1 MNEEMSMEN
10 ASMSNQ
16 PYADGVPPRE
26 SAVSAVSWAAVFAG
40 AVIAAALSLA
50 LFAGGTGLGFLSVS
64 PWGDEGMSA
73 PAVGIG
79 VIAWMLFTQIVAYGI
94 AGYVAG
100 RLRTK
105 WVDVHSDEIYFR
117 DTAHGF
123 LVWALSAVV
132 SAVLLGASIAT
143 LASGIAK
150 TGASA
155 AAGAGAAATATA
167 AAAAGSGGG
176 ASQAS
181 DYFTDV
187 LLRSDRPDAAGD
199 RGSARAE
206 VGRIVAMSLAR
217 GDMAAAD
224 RDYVAKVVAA
234 QTGIEPPVAQRRVE
248 QAIEDAKKAA
258 DEARQK
264 AKEAADAAR
273 KAAAAFALWGFA
285 SMLIGAF
292 VASLAASWG
301 GRRRDDRIAH

>member
-1 MNEEMSMEN
+1 MEN
-10 ASMSNQ
+10 ASSVVGQ
-16 PYADGVPPRE
+16 PYAAGVPTQE

-64 PWGDEGMSA
+64 PWSDEGMSA

-79 VIAWMLFTQIVAYGI
+79 IIVWMLLTQIISYGI
-94 AGYVAG
+94 GGYVAG

-105 WVDVHSDEIYFR
+105 WVDVHSDEVYFR

-132 SAVLLGASIAT
+132 SAALLGSAIAT
-143 LASGIAK
+143 VASGAAK
-150 TGASA
+150 TGATV
-155 AAGAGAAATATA
+155 AAGAGAAVTATA
-167 AAAAGSGGG
+167 AAGAAGAGGG
-176 ASQAS
+176 GMDRAT
-181 DYFTDV
+181 DYLTDT
-187 LLRSDRPDAAGD
+187 LLRSDRPDAGGD
-199 RGSARAE
+199 RNAAKAE

-217 GDMAAAD
+217 GDITPED
-224 RDYVAKVVAA
+224 RDYVVKVVAA
-234 QTGIEPPVAQRRVE
+234 QTGLEPAVAQRRVE
-248 QAIEDAKKAA
+248 QTIANAKKAA
-258 DEARQK
+258 ADAKQK

-292 VASLAASWG
+292 VASLSATWG
-301 GRRRDDRIAH
+301 GKRRDMLRRL

>member
-1 MNEEMSMEN
+1 MEN
-10 ASMSNQ
+10 ASSLSQ
-16 PYADGVPPRE
+16 PYGGAALAQE

-79 VIAWMLFTQIVAYGI
+79 IIGWMLFTQIVSYGI
-94 AGYVAG
+94 GGYVAG

-132 SAVLLGASIAT
+132 SAALLGSAIAT
-143 LASGIAK
+143 VVSGAAK
-150 TGASA
+150 TGATV

-167 AAAAGSGGG
+167 AAGASGGG
-176 ASQAS
+176 MGQATE
-181 DYFTDV
+181 YFTDT
-187 LLRSDRPDAAGD
+187 LLRSDRPEASGD
-199 RGSARAE
+199 RNAARAE
-206 VGRIVAMSLAR
+206 VGRIVAMSLGR
-217 GDMAAAD
+217 GDMTPED
-224 RDYVAKVVAA
+224 RDYVVKVVAA
-234 QTGIEPPVAQRRVE
+234 QTGTEPADAQRRVE
-248 QAIEDAKKAA
+248 QAIANAKKSAEDAK
-258 DEARQK
+258 QK
-264 AKEAADAAR
+264 AKEAADKAR

-292 VASLAASWG
+292 IASLSATWG
-301 GRRRDDRIAH
+301 GKRRDTLRRV

>member
-1 MNEEMSMEN
+1 MEN
-10 ASMSNQ
+10 ASSLSQ
-16 PYADGVPPRE
+16 PYGAVPPRE
-26 SAVSAVSWAAVFAG
+26 SAISAVSWAAVFAG

-73 PAVGIG
+73 PAVGISI
-79 VIAWMLFTQIVAYGI
+79 IAWMLFTQIVSYGI
-94 AGYVAG
+94 GGYVAG

-132 SAVLLGASIAT
+132 SAALLGSAIAT
-143 LASGIAK
+143 LASGAAK
-150 TGASA
+150 AGASV
-155 AAGAGAAATATA
+155 AAGAGTAVTATA
-167 AAAAGSGGG
+167 AAGASGGG
-176 ASQAS
+176 MDRAT
-181 DYFTDV
+181 DYFTDT
-187 LLRSDRPDAAGD
+187 LLRSDRPEAAGD
-199 RGSARAE
+199 RNAARTE

-217 GDMAAAD
+217 GDMTPED

-234 QTGIEPPVAQRRVE
+234 QTGQEPAVAQRRVE
-248 QAIEDAKKAA
+248 QTIANAKKAA
-258 DEARQK
+258 EDAKQK
-264 AKEAADAAR
+264 AKEAADKAR

-292 VASLAASWG
+292 VASLAATWG
-301 GRRRDDRIAH
+301 GKRRDTLRKL

>member
-1 MNEEMSMEN
+1 MEN
-10 ASMSNQ
+10 ASSLSQ
-16 PYADGVPPRE
+16 PYGAVPPRE
-26 SAVSAVSWAAVFAG
+26 SAISAVSWAAVFAG

-73 PAVGIG
+73 PAVGISI
-79 VIAWMLFTQIVAYGI
+79 IAWMLFTQIVSYGI
-94 AGYVAG
+94 GGYVAG

-132 SAVLLGASIAT
+132 SAALLGSAIAT
-143 LASGIAK
+143 LASGAAK
-150 TGASA
+150 AGASV
-155 AAGAGAAATATA
+155 AAGAGTAVTATA
-167 AAAAGSGGG
+167 AAGASGGG
-176 ASQAS
+176 MDRATE
-181 DYFTDV
+181 YFTDT
-187 LLRSDRPDAAGD
+187 LLRSDRPEAAGD
-199 RGSARAE
+199 RNAARTE

-217 GDMAAAD
+217 GDMTPED

-234 QTGIEPPVAQRRVE
+234 QTGQEPAVAQRRVE
-248 QAIEDAKKAA
+248 QTIANAKKAA
-258 DEARQK
+258 EDAKQK
-264 AKEAADAAR
+264 AKEAADKAR

-292 VASLAASWG
+292 VASLAATWG
-301 GRRRDDRIAH
+301 GKRRDTLRKL

>member
-1 MNEEMSMEN
+1 MEN
-10 ASMSNQ
+10 ASSLSQ
-16 PYADGVPPRE
+16 PYGAVPPRE
-26 SAVSAVSWAAVFAG
+26 SAISAVSWAAVFAG

-73 PAVGIG
+73 PAVGISI
-79 VIAWMLFTQIVAYGI
+79 IAWMLFTQIVSYGI
-94 AGYVAG
+94 GGYVAG

-132 SAVLLGASIAT
+132 SAALLGSAIAT
-143 LASGIAK
+143 LAAGAAK
-150 TGASA
+150 AGASV
-155 AAGAGAAATATA
+155 AAGAGTAVTATA
-167 AAAAGSGGG
+167 AAGASGGG
-176 ASQAS
+176 MDRAT
-181 DYFTDV
+181 DYFTDT
-187 LLRSDRPDAAGD
+187 LLRSDRPEAAGD
-199 RGSARAE
+199 RNAARTE

-217 GDMAAAD
+217 GDMTPED

-234 QTGIEPPVAQRRVE
+234 QTGQEPAVAQRRVE
-248 QAIEDAKKAA
+248 QTIANAKKAA
-258 DEARQK
+258 EDAKQK
-264 AKEAADAAR
+264 AKEAADKAR

-292 VASLAASWG
+292 VASLAATWG
-301 GRRRDDRIAH
+301 GKRRDTLRKL

>member
-1 MNEEMSMEN
+1 MEN
-10 ASMSNQ
+10 SSSLSQ

-26 SAVSAVSWAAVFAG
+26 SAISAVSWAAVFAG

-79 VIAWMLFTQIVAYGI
+79 IIAWMLFTQIVAYGI
-94 AGYVAG
+94 GGYVAG

-105 WVDVHSDEIYFR
+105 WVDVHSDEVYFR

-132 SAVLLGASIAT
+132 SAALLGSA
-143 LASGIAK
+143 LASMASGAAK
-150 TGASA
+150 AGASV
-155 AAGAGAAATATA
+155 AAGAGTAATA
-167 AAAAGSGGG
+167 AAAAGASGGG
-176 ASQAS
+176 MDQAT
-181 DYFTDV
+181 DYFTDT
-187 LLRSDRPDAAGD
+187 LLRSERPEAAGD
-199 RGSARAE
+199 PEAARAE
-206 VGRIVAMSLAR
+206 VGRIVAMSVTR
-217 GDMAAAD
+217 GDMTPED

-234 QTGIEPPVAQRRVE
+234 QAGLEPAAAQRRVD
-248 QAIEDAKKAA
+248 QAIQNAKKTAEDAK
-258 DEARQK
+258 QK
-264 AKEAADAAR
+264 AKEAADTAR

-292 VASLAASWG
+292 VASLAATWG
-301 GRRRDDRIAH
+301 GRRRDMLHRI

>member
-1 MNEEMSMEN
+1 MEN

-26 SAVSAVSWAAVFAG
+26 SALSAVSWAAVFAG

-50 LFAGGTGLGFLSVS
+50 LFAGGAGLGFLSVS
-64 PWGDEGMSA
+64 PWEDEGMSA
-73 PAVGIG
+73 PAAGIG
-79 VIAWMLFTQIVAYGI
+79 VIAWMLFTQIVAYSI

-105 WVDVHSDEIYFR
+105 WVDVHSDEVYFR

-132 SAVLLGASIAT
+132 SAALLGASIAT
-143 LASGIAK
+143 LASGVAK
-150 TGASA
+150 TGATV

-167 AAAAGSGGG
+167 AAGPGGG
-176 ASQAS
+176 TSQAS
-181 DYFTDV
+181 DYFADV
-187 LLRSDRPDAAGD
+187 LLRTDRPDAGGD
-199 RGSARAE
+199 RAGARAE

-217 GDMAAAD
+217 GGMAQED

-234 QTGIEPPVAQRRVE
+234 QAGIEPAVAQRRVE
-248 QAIEDAKKAA
+248 QAIQDAKKAA

-264 AKEAADAAR
+264 AKEAADSAR

-292 VASLAASWG
+292 VASLAATWG
-301 GRRRDDRIAH
+301 GRRRDT

>member
-1 MNEEMSMEN
+1 MEN

-16 PYADGVPPRE
+16 PYAHDALPRE
-26 SAVSAVSWAAVFAG
+26 SAISAVSWAAVFAG

-50 LFAGGTGLGFLSVS
+50 LFAGGAGLGFLSVS
-64 PWGDEGMSA
+64 PWGDEGLSA

-105 WVDVHSDEIYFR
+105 WVDVHADEVYFR

-123 LVWALSAVV
+123 LVWAVSAVV
-132 SAVLLGASIAT
+132 SAALMGASIVT
-143 LASGIAK
+143 LASGVAK

-155 AAGAGAAATATA
+155 AGGAATAAATATA
-167 AAAAGSGGG
+167 AAGGSG
-176 ASQAS
+176 AMEQAS
-181 DYFTDV
+181 DYFADM
-187 LLRSDRPDAAGD
+187 LLRTDRPDAAGD
-199 RGSARAE
+199 RADTRAE
-206 VGRIVAMSLAR
+206 VGRIVAVSLGR
-217 GDMAAAD
+217 GDMTPED
-224 RDYVAKVVAA
+224 RDYVASVVAGQA
-234 QTGIEPPVAQRRVE
+234 GIEPGAARSRVE
-248 QAIEDAKKAA
+248 QAIQQARKAA

-264 AKEAADAAR
+264 AREAVDSAR

-292 VASLAASWG
+292 VASLAATWG
-301 GRRRDDRIAH
+301 GRRRDTQRLP

>member
-1 MNEEMSMEN
+1 MEN
-10 ASMSNQ
+10 ESMSNQ

-26 SAVSAVSWAAVFAG
+26 SALSAVSWAAVFAG

-50 LFAGGTGLGFLSVS
+50 LFAGGAGLGFLSVS
-64 PWGDEGMSA
+64 PWEDEGMSA

-105 WVDVHSDEIYFR
+105 WVDVHSDEVYFR

-132 SAVLLGASIAT
+132 SAALLGASIAT
-143 LASGIAK
+143 LASGVAK
-150 TGASA
+150 TGATVA
-155 AAGAGAAATATA
+155 AGAAATATA
-167 AAAAGSGGG
+167 TAAAGSGGG
-176 ASQAS
+176 TSQAS
-181 DYFTDV
+181 DYFADV
-187 LLRSDRPDAAGD
+187 LLRTDRPDAGGD
-199 RGSARAE
+199 RAGARAE

-217 GDMAAAD
+217 GGMAQED

-234 QTGIEPPVAQRRVE
+234 QAGIEPAVAQRRVE
-248 QAIEDAKKAA
+248 QAIQDAKKAA

-264 AKEAADAAR
+264 AKEAADSAR

-292 VASLAASWG
+292 VASLAATWG
-301 GRRRDDRIAH
+301 GRRRDA